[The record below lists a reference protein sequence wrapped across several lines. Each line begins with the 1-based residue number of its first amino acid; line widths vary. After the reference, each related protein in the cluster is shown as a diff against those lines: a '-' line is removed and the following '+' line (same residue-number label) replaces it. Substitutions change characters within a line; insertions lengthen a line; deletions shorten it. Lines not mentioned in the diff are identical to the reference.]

1 MTGLPAFEQN
11 YVKAAATC
19 LGTLACQAWAWHIG
33 IIPKC
38 STVPSCKCMHL
49 PFHLL
54 WADLVPAETQC
65 GMEMLVRA
73 ASSQLQTSSHQ
84 LNNWSERVVGPVL
97 VSEEAVTFLSVSAIV
112 ALARQPLSDAQF
124 IQAELRNTAAS
135 PRNASHSCSGCA
147 RASARPSQ

>member
-1 MTGLPAFEQN
+1 
-11 YVKAAATC
+11 
-19 LGTLACQAWAWHIG
+19 
-33 IIPKC
+33 
-38 STVPSCKCMHL
+38 
-49 PFHLL
+49 
-54 WADLVPAETQC
+54 
-65 GMEMLVRA
+65 MEMLARA
-73 ASSQLQTSSHQ
+73 ASSQLQISSHQ

-112 ALARQPLSDAQF
+112 ALAWQPLSDAQF